1 MLWGAGL
8 RSSHEPKTIVNLDG
22 VVVVPG
28 PCAAAWRQSLQQ
40 GALSAEQID
49 IGWQA
54 LDKQVRIR
62 DEQDLEPVPRSVEQ
76 IVSTTAATVIAA
88 ATGVVTAAWLL
99 ELVGASWAWAAVG
112 VNSGGG
118 DFGRCHIRHSGT
130 PECRIVP

>member
-40 GALSAEQID
+40 GALSA
-49 IGWQA
+49 
-54 LDKQVRIR
+54 
-62 DEQDLEPVPRSVEQ
+62 EQ